1 MDFENSGATAEELQ
15 AVLARFE
22 TAVLTVDRFLRLYF
36 ANPAAHALL
45 KRGDGLR
52 LTGGH
57 LHARKTNDT
66 RAIAAAVGETPARP
80 VSGAKPLAAP
90 KVPNGDKASAVVA
103 VWRGDEAAAY
113 RVVVS
118 PLVSNRTA
126 SAEAVLFVN
135 SPHEADGEAE
145 AVLFQRAFQLTAAE
159 ARLAAHLASGAS
171 LTEAA
176 DAFGVTHNT
185 VRSQLRAVFEKTQAR
200 RQSDLVRL
208 LQGYRSVRLS
218 LS

>member
-36 ANPAAHALL
+36 ANPAACALL
-45 KRGDGLR
+45 ERGDGLR
-52 LTGGH
+52 LNGGH

-66 RAIAAAVGETPARP
+66 RAIAAAVGETPARS
-80 VSGAKPLAAP
+80 VGGVTPLAAS
-90 KVPNGDKASAVVA
+90 KAQADKANAVVT

-126 SAEAVLFVN
+126 ASADAVLFVD
-135 SPHEADGEAE
+135 SPHEAHGGAE
-145 AVLFQRAFQLTAAE
+145 AALFQRAFQLTPAE

-200 RQSDLVRL
+200 RQADLVCV
-208 LQGYRSVRLS
+208 LQEYRSVRLS